1 MYLDIFDEITGIL
14 LPYIFEIFNSAFRST
29 WQKKR
34 GGVVASH
41 VQYVYVYVWKSYVDS
56 RPWLD
61 TIRVGGLV
69 DGPIWLKTIVLF
81 L

>member
-14 LPYIFEIFNSAFRST
+14 LPYIFFRYLTVPSDLLG
-29 WQKKR
+29 KKR
-34 GGVVASH
+34 GGGLLQAMSN
-41 VQYVYVYVWKSYVDS
+41 VWKSYVDS